1 MSELR
6 YAFRAV
12 FKNPRFT
19 LVAVAALA
27 LGVGA
32 NTAIFSVVNAV
43 LLQPLPYPDS
53 GRLVRLCREF
63 QGHPQCIVSIPK
75 YMAWSQ
81 ADAFDAVALYEE
93 EGRGMTLGG
102 ERPEP
107 VDAVHVS
114 AGYFRV
120 FGGTPALGRTFT
132 PAEDAPGGPRVA
144 VITHRVWTSRLGAS
158 PAIVG
163 SAIT

>member
-1 MSELR
+1 
-6 YAFRAV
+6 
-12 FKNPRFT
+12 FT

-53 GRLVRLCREF
+53 GRLVRLCRDF
-63 QGHPQCIVSIPK
+63 SGQQWQCIVSIPK

-81 ADAFDAVALYEE
+81 ADVFDAVALYEQD
-93 EGRGMTLGG
+93 GPGTTPGG

-120 FGGTPALGRTFT
+120 FGAAPALGRTFT
-132 PAEDAPGGPRVA
+132 PAEDAPSGPRVA
-144 VITHRVWTSRLGAS
+144 VITHRLWTSRFGAS
-158 PAIVG
+158 PSLIG
-163 SAIT
+163 SPIT

>member
-1 MSELR
+1 MLSELR
-6 YAFRAV
+6 YAIRAV

-19 LVAVAALA
+19 LVALAALA

-81 ADAFDAVALYEE
+81 ADSFDAVALYEVPARHWAAS
-93 EGRGMTLGG
+93 GPSPWMPSTSPQGTSGSSAVRRRSAARLRPPRT
-102 ERPEP
+102 RPE
-107 VDAVHVS
+107 D
-114 AGYFRV
+114 R
-120 FGGTPALGRTFT
+120 
-132 PAEDAPGGPRVA
+132 
-144 VITHRVWTSRLGAS
+144 AS
-158 PAIVG
+158 P
-163 SAIT
+163 

>member
-1 MSELR
+1 MLSEFR

-19 LVAVAALA
+19 AVAVAALA

-93 EGRGMTLGG
+93 EGPGMTLGG
-102 ERPEP
+102 QRAEP
-107 VDAVHVS
+107 VAAVHVS

-120 FGGTPALGRTFT
+120 FGATAALGRTFT
-132 PAEDAPGGPRVA
+132 ASEDTPGGPRVA
-144 VITHRVWTSRLGAS
+144 VITHRIWSSRFGANAS
-158 PAIVG
+158 LVG
-163 SAIT
+163 

>member
-6 YAFRAV
+6 YACRAV

-53 GRLVRLCREF
+53 GRLARLCREF
-63 QGHPQCIVSIPK
+63 PGQHPQCVVSIPK

-81 ADAFDAVALYEE
+81 ADVFDAVALYEN
-93 EGRGMTLGG
+93 EGPGMTLGG

-107 VDAVHVS
+107 VEAVHVS
-114 AGYFRV
+114 A
-120 FGGTPALGRTFT
+120 
-132 PAEDAPGGPRVA
+132 
-144 VITHRVWTSRLGAS
+144 
-158 PAIVG
+158 
-163 SAIT
+163 